1 MDSNIARIVLSEAL
15 GDLSFAKF
23 VEDGRRNELLKGVG
37 YAAYISVLESFQDSI
52 EKKGLLWSNG
62 MWDGWSNLATGAVA
76 IGVMGERASPKE
88 LLGYVL
94 ISAGIFLVGSN
105 GSKKVR

>member
-23 VEDGRRNELLKGVG
+23 VEGGRRNELLKAGG

-62 MWDGWSNLATGAVA
+62 MWDGWSNLVTGAVA

-88 LLGYVL
+88 LLGYAL